1 MDKIKNLM
9 KSVRFKLFSMLC
21 IAVAIII
28 VFLILINSFVLETFY
43 LYSKQQDLM
52 ELYEK
57 INSYYNQPDSGINLE
72 LELEKSAVNNNFDII
87 IKTDAGL
94 NVYTSNKDF
103 SNTISTINEIESS
116 VTRVV

>member
-1 MDKIKNLM
+1 M

-21 IAVAIII
+21 IAVAIVI

-43 LYSKQQDLM
+43 LYSKQQSLM
-52 ELYEK
+52 DLYEK
-57 INSYYNQPDSGINLE
+57 INAYYNAPDSGLNLE

-87 IKTDAGL
+87 IKTEEGM

-103 SNTISTINEIESS
+103 SSTISTINEIESS
-116 VTRVV
+116 ITRMV